1 MSAAFDSA
9 ARHPAPACLPGTRV
23 EVLSL
28 LSDWLDKDGGSP
40 ICWLNGLAG
49 SGKSAIAQ
57 SIAEKYAGQGRLAA
71 SFFFSRREVRRS
83 TAQTFF
89 PTISL
94 QIMSFFPSIR
104 PAVLSAIDDD
114 GSIPTKILREQMQ
127 HLIQEP
133 LLSLKESLSSP
144 AVIVVDSLDECEH
157 DYMVLELITLLAELL
172 RACTIPLRILFT
184 SRTESHIQA
193 KFNEPEIQVM
203 THAMELRAFNAE
215 DDIRSYLKHSFG
227 EIVERHQILRHV
239 AAPWPSEHDFNSVVE
254 KSSGLFIF
262 ATTVVKFVEDRHHD
276 PRMRLGKVLNEETSS
291 DPASSAYTDLNIL
304 YLDIICISPQVDHC
318 QLLLGVIRYVS
329 EPISIHDLDILLNAP
344 DVDVRFVLSA
354 LKSVILIPD
363 NEDEEVRIYHTS
375 FGEFLSNR
383 ERSKDYFIDPDTHHH
398 NIAQLCLQ
406 LMVKQLKRDM
416 CDIRDPSKLNSEVE
430 DLADRRK
437 RYINRATSYSCRYW
451 SFHLSR
457 VPHNGSLDASLV
469 NVLREFA
476 SKSLL
481 YWMETLSLLGELE
494 GAVSTLHTAIHWL
507 KGLSEVPADV
517 LQLMND
523 AVRFVLMFLD
533 GIAQA
538 ALHIYYSVLPLT
550 PTSTLLRK
558 TYDDELI
565 GTFTVLSGIE
575 SDWDACTRSVT
586 VKGCVTSLDFSPD
599 GNMAASGSDDGVQLW
614 NATTG
619 NNIAKLGMPV
629 NPSCPVAFSPSGSC
643 VAAGYDDGL
652 VAVWDT
658 LSGLSLVNNKECHE
672 KQVSALAFSSSG
684 DLLASA
690 SSDASIQ
697 LWDVKNGRPLRRF
710 SGHSSRVSL
719 LMFSS
724 DNTNLVS
731 GSDDT
736 NIIVWDVMNGRMQHM
751 LKGHK
756 DPVRSVAIS
765 PDGAYLASGS
775 DDKTVRVWDAR
786 TGTCIK
792 ILKGHSKSV
801 QSVQFTSDNL
811 HVISACLR
819 LLDVLLVD
827 AAGSLVKSLVS
838 SPTDAD
844 GRALFSPDSTKI
856 AYWGEDSDLHLYSS
870 STGRRLD
877 KLDGDIDDISCVAF
891 SPDNKYITAGL
902 TDGTIEVWDLSSN
915 KRLVK
920 VKSELPSVTSI
931 VFSLDH
937 TKIACG
943 SAKGGLRVL
952 DALIGHTISKFDGPA
967 EQVTALNFSR
977 DGELVAFGSQEGSI
991 QLLHHSTGVCRP
1003 LASKENAMSTAIDFV
1018 EFSDDNSKLTCRNT
1032 DGDVTVWDSVVELN
1046 GVDGEESGPAEKD
1059 ETCNIESLSPPLSYL
1074 ISRTEDG
1081 ILGDSLFRPGYV
1093 LRKDGWILDD
1103 KKKLIWL
1110 PPSFRPT
1117 ESKSTSLIVDGD
1129 RLIVLGVSGFPL
1141 FLNLAVL
1148 RS

>member
-430 DLADRRK
+430 DPCRP
-437 RYINRATSYSCRYW
+437 ATSYSCRYW

-507 KGLSEVPADV
+507 KVLQFLPADV

-811 HVISACLR
+811 HVISAC
-819 LLDVLLVD
+819 
-827 AAGSLVKSLVS
+827 
-838 SPTDAD
+838 
-844 GRALFSPDSTKI
+844 
-856 AYWGEDSDLHLYSS
+856 YSDLHLYSS

-943 SAKGGLRVL
+943 SAK
-952 DALIGHTISKFDGPA
+952 
-967 EQVTALNFSR
+967 
-977 DGELVAFGSQEGSI
+977 
-991 QLLHHSTGVCRP
+991 
-1003 LASKENAMSTAIDFV
+1003 
-1018 EFSDDNSKLTCRNT
+1018 
-1032 DGDVTVWDSVVELN
+1032 
-1046 GVDGEESGPAEKD
+1046 
-1059 ETCNIESLSPPLSYL
+1059 
-1074 ISRTEDG
+1074 DG